1 MQPMRGELS
10 MHIRKIALVLVLAL
24 AILVPAGVVHAQSTT
39 GTISGH
45 VSDIQGLALPGV
57 TVSVTSPNLQG
68 IRSTVTS
75 EIGDYVVTL
84 LPSGSYT
91 LTFDLPGFQK

>member
-1 MQPMRGELS
+1 MRRARRERFRDTS
-10 MHIRKIALVLVLAL
+10 
-24 AILVPAGVVHAQSTT
+24 AIPR
-39 GTISGH
+39 
-45 VSDIQGLALPGV
+45 DLALPGV

-84 LPSGSYT
+84 LP
-91 LTFDLPGFQK
+91 PGTTR